1 MLELSTAKTA
11 DDFDDVYR
19 FWYDVYV
26 TEMGRHRND
35 ANTSHKS
42 RKLYDPLSTA
52 GSLCIARK
60 DGEVVGT
67 ILSTPI
73 NHPAVEKYRL
83 LYQLDSLSTEDQ
95 WSSAI
100 TTKLMVKA
108 NMRRTRLPLRLAFA
122 SYDWSLHVGMKR
134 GYMDCNDHLLNFFYR
149 LGYVK
154 HLPSLY
160 HADYG
165 QVNSMRLELT
175 DEQHLR
181 KVSSPLLA
189 VLKRFQNEQGLVPE
203 ERPQPARSYRRT
215 GAAVEDPAVKN
226 TAAQA
231 ASTEQTLT
239 AAPAA

>member
-73 NHPAVEKYRL
+73 NHPAVEKYRS

-154 HLPSLY
+154 QLPSLY

-175 DEQHLR
+175 
-181 KVSSPLLA
+181 LLA
-189 VLKRFQNEQGLVPE
+189 VFKRFQNEQGLVPE